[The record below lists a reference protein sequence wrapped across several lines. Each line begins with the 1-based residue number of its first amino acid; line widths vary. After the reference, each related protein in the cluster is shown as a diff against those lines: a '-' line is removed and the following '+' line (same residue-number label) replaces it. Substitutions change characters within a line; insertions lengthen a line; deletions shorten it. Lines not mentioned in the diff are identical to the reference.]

1 MAAPTRS
8 LQSPKSCLGDRARIG
23 KAGRWGAVVSRS
35 GMEAVMDERGM
46 SGEFVGIDVA
56 KARLDVALCPS
67 GEHWTVEHDEVG
79 IAAVVERLAA
89 QSPTLVILE
98 ATGGLELA
106 LVAALVAAAVPVQV
120 VNPRQAR
127 DFAKATGQLAKTDR
141 LDALVL
147 ARFGAAIR
155 PAPRPIPDAAL
166 QEVRALVARRRQLQ
180 AMVVAEKNR
189 RSSAPRRLHAQL
201 DEHLAW
207 LRRAVA
213 DLDRD
218 LERTIRATP
227 AWHASVSR
235 WKSVPGIGPVVSA
248 TLLADLPELG
258 TLTRQQL
265 AALVGVAP
273 LNHDS
278 GARRGTRSCWG
289 GRAHVRTA
297 LYMGTLVAT
306 RCNPPIRAYYLQLLA
321 AGKPKKLALVA
332 CMRKLLTI
340 LNAITRRS
348 TAWQAPTASPAVA
361 A

>member
-1 MAAPTRS
+1 VLASWQEVGM
-8 LQSPKSCLGDRARIG
+8 GDR
-23 KAGRWGAVVSRS
+23 RS
-35 GMEAVMDERGM
+35 TEV
-46 SGEFVGIDVA
+46 FVGIDVA
-56 KARLDVALCPS
+56 KARLDVGVHPG
-67 GEHWTVEHDEVG
+67 GEAWTVDHDEAG
-79 IAAVVERLAA
+79 IARLVERLAEPRPA
-89 QSPTLVILE
+89 LVILE

-106 LVAALVAAAVPVQV
+106 VVAALVAAEVPVQI

-127 DFAKATGQLAKTDR
+127 DFAKATGRLAKTDR

-147 ARFGAAIR
+147 ARFGAALR

-180 AMVVAEKNR
+180 VMIVAEKNR
-189 RSSAPRRLHAQL
+189 RSSAPRRLQAQL

-218 LERTIRATP
+218 LDRTIRGTP
-227 AWHASVSR
+227 AWQASVRR
-235 WKSVPGIGPVVSA
+235 WRSVPGIGPVISA

-258 TLTRQQL
+258 TLTRPQL

-297 LYMGTLVAT
+297 RYLGALVAT
-306 RCNPPIRAYYLQLLA
+306 RCNPPIQAHYQRLLA
-321 AGKPKKLALVA
+321 AGKPKPLALVA
-332 CMRKLLTI
+332 CMHKLLTI
-340 LNAITRRS
+340 LNAMTRHG
-348 TAWQAPTASPAVA
+348 TAWQPPIASPAVA

>member
-1 MAAPTRS
+1 MTTS
-8 LQSPKSCLGDRARIG
+8 E
-23 KAGRWGAVVSRS
+23 VY
-35 GMEAVMDERGM
+35 
-46 SGEFVGIDVA
+46 VGIDVA
-56 KARLDVALCPS
+56 KARLDVGIRPS
-67 GEHWTVEHDEVG
+67 GEVWAVDHDEAG
-79 IAAVVERLAA
+79 IDALVARLAEVG
-89 QSPTLVILE
+89 PTLVILE

-106 LVAALVAAAVPVQV
+106 VAAALVAAEVPVQI

-147 ARFGAAIR
+147 ARFGAALR
-155 PAPRPIPDAAL
+155 PEPRPIPDAAL

-180 AMVVAEKNR
+180 AMVIAEKNR
-189 RSSAPRRLHAQL
+189 RTSAPKRLHPQI

-213 DLDRD
+213 ALDRD
-218 LERTIRATP
+218 LSSTIKGTP
-227 AWHASVSR
+227 AWQAAVSR
-235 WKSVPGIGPVVSA
+235 WRTVPGIGPVVSA

-258 TLTRQQL
+258 TLSRQQI

-278 GARRGTRSCWG
+278 GTRRGTRSCWG
-289 GRAHVRTA
+289 GRAHVRTV
-297 LYMGTLVAT
+297 LDMGTLVAT
-306 RCNPPIRAYYLQLLA
+306 RCNPAVRPYYLRLLA
-321 AGKPKKLALVA
+321 SGKPKKLALVA

-340 LNAITRRS
+340 LNAITQRG
-348 TAWQAPTASPAVA
+348 TVWMPHLAHPAIA